1 MDTNK
6 FTAPLVRAWNENPTQ
21 LLAVGA
27 GVALATAKL
36 IDAAGG
42 VQSRRA
48 YARAT
53 ENRIA
58 RKNQKY

>member
-1 MDTNK
+1 MDN
-6 FTAPLVRAWNENPTQ
+6 FLRPLKRAWNENPTQ

-27 GVALATAKL
+27 GVALAAAKL

-48 YARAT
+48 YAQQVQRSNA
-53 ENRIA
+53 
-58 RKNQKY
+58 KKSKK